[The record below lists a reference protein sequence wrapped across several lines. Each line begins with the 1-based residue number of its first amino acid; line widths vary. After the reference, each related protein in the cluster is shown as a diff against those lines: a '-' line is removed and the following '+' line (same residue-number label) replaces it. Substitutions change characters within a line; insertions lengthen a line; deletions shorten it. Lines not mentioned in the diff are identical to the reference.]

1 MWTPVD
7 SSGFQ
12 WPSCQA
18 KLAGGMPSPVQ
29 SSPVHWTETGLQA
42 TFQSPVEVQWT
53 ESPVRVQWSPLDY
66 RLNYNKHY
74 NNISSPVESTG
85 LDWTGLDGTLILCL

>member
-1 MWTPVD
+1 EVFTLPHIIHVD

-12 WPSCQA
+12 WIPPLFRVQWKSSG
-18 KLAGGMPSPVQ
+18 LRVQ
-29 SSPVHWTETGLQA
+29 S
-42 TFQSPVEVQWT
+42 
-53 ESPVRVQWSPLDY
+53 ESSGFHWSPLDY

-85 LDWTGLDGTLILCL
+85 LDWTGL